1 MKEKMKAWKIY
12 APGDIR
18 LETVD
23 IPKVGAEDVLLKVDA
38 STTCGTDLK
47 IYKRGHPG
55 MKFPNLFGHEVT
67 GWVVEKGE
75 KVGNVAIGDRVTTA
89 ANGAFAEYVL
99 VKPPP
104 SLNELAVVPE
114 GLPSE
119 VAAMTE
125 PFACAYHGTV
135 ESHIKLGDQVVVLGC
150 GPIGLM
156 FIKLAKLSGAFV
168 IATDLI
174 NGRLEAAKKIGADR
188 IINTENVNDPI
199 QSVKELTDGKY
210 GVDVAIEAAGLPI
223 AWEQAL
229 YMIRPGGLVTFFG
242 GCKAGTTVTFDTTF
256 IHYQEAHMQGIFNYH
271 HPDHFFEA
279 FKLIRRGAL
288 DPEVFITDHATLE
301 DVEDVF
307 KRLADGYE
315 GIKIAIHTNR

>member
-1 MKEKMKAWKIY
+1 MNGKMKAWNIY

-23 IPKVGAEDVLLKVDA
+23 IPQVGAEDVLLKVDA
-38 STTCGTDLK
+38 ATSCGTDLK
-47 IYKRGHPG
+47 IYRRGHPG
-55 MKFPNLFGHEVT
+55 MKFPNRFGHEVT
-67 GWVVEKGE
+67 GWIIEKGD
-75 KVGNVAIGDRVTTA
+75 KVNNVAIGDRVTTA

-99 VKPPP
+99 VSPPP
-104 SLNELAVVPE
+104 SLNELAIVPE
-114 GLPSE
+114 GIPSE

-168 IATDLI
+168 IATDVI
-174 NGRLEAAKKIGADR
+174 NGRLEAAIKVGADR
-188 IINTENVNDPI
+188 IVNSKDVKDPI
-199 QSVKELTDGKY
+199 QAVKDLTDGGS
-210 GVDVAIEAAGLPI
+210 GVDVAIEAVGLPI
-223 AWEQAL
+223 AWEQGL

-242 GCKAGTTVTFDTTF
+242 GCKAGTTVTLDTTF

-271 HPDHFFEA
+271 HPEHFFEA

-288 DPEVFITDHATLE
+288 DPQVFITDHAGLD
-301 DVEDVF
+301 DVEEVF
-307 KRLADGYE
+307 KRLAEGYE
-315 GIKIAIHTNR
+315 GIKIAIHVNR